1 MPTYEYFCNSNNQS
15 VEVLH
20 SMNTALSTWGELC
33 DCAGIDTGTTSP
45 QASIEKKL
53 SAVSLLPKKD
63 FPSKPQ
69 MGCCGGGCG
78 CSH

>member
-1 MPTYEYFCNSNNQS
+1 MPTYEYFCDANNQS

-20 SMNTALSTWGELC
+20 SMHKTLSTWGELC
-33 DCAGIDTGTTSP
+33 DCAGIDIGKTEH

-63 FPSKPQ
+63 VSSKPQ
-69 MGCCGGGCG
+69 TGCCGGGCG
-78 CSH
+78 CGH